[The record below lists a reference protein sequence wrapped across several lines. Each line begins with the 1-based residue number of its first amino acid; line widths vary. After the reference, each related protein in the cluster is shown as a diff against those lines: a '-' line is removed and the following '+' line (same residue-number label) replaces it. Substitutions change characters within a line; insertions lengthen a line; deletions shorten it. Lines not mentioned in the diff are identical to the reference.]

1 MKANTMQQ
9 HSSESAILEHFQG
22 EGDLLAQ
29 ETKVI
34 GAVIREIVA
43 GGGYVTNKAIILKLI
58 EKLENTS
65 DVVQLDVYRQALE
78 VVVARTPDD
87 A

>member
-1 MKANTMQQ
+1 MQQ
-9 HSSESAILEHFQG
+9 HSSEPGILEHFQG

-34 GAVIREIVA
+34 GAVIREIA
-43 GGGYVTNKAIILKLI
+43 AAGGYVTNKAIILKLI

-65 DVVQLDVYRQALE
+65 DVVQLDIFRQALE

>member
-1 MKANTMQQ
+1 MQQ
-9 HSSESAILEHFQG
+9 QSSESGILEHFQKEG
-22 EGDLLAQ
+22 ELLAQ

-43 GGGYVTNKAIILKLI
+43 AGGYVTNKSIILKLI

-65 DVVQLDVYRQALE
+65 DVVQLDIYRQALE

>member
-1 MKANTMQQ
+1 MQQ

>member
-1 MKANTMQQ
+1 MQQ

-43 GGGYVTNKAIILKLI
+43 AGGYVTNKAIILKLI

-65 DVVQLDVYRQALE
+65 DVVQLDIFRQALE

>member
-1 MKANTMQQ
+1 MQQ
-9 HSSESAILEHFQG
+9 HSSESAILEHFQS
-22 EGDLLAQ
+22 EGDLLTQ

-65 DVVQLDVYRQALE
+65 DVVQLDIYRQALE